1 MQDEF
6 EVDVEDGSAE
16 PIAKALVHLWEET
29 SRGEESSVKVWE
41 EKADKLKGKRVE
53 ANIQDLRSVNE
64 NGEEVDDGDEEDW
77 EDDDGEGD
85 EETEDVP
92 QLLGQQAERPK
103 RSEPEVDE
111 DGFTVVKKGG
121 KRH

>member
-16 PIAKALVHLWEET
+16 PIAKALVKLWEET
-29 SRGEESSVKVWE
+29 SRGEEGGVKLWE
-41 EKADKLKGKRVE
+41 EKAEKVRGKKVE
-53 ANIQDLRSVNE
+53 AKIEDLRNVNE
-64 NGEEVDDGDEEDW
+64 NGEEVEDDEDW
-77 EDDDGEGD
+77 EDDDGED

-92 QLLGQQAERPK
+92 QLLGQQPERSR
-103 RSEPEVDE
+103 RSEPEVDD
-111 DGFTVVKKGG
+111 DGFTVVKKGS